1 MPAIFDLRL
10 VNLAGSVCRDEATV
24 SDAYAAAMGVDKGV
38 LDAELARIVLR
49 LPAAGGVPE
58 EPDTLALSPDGL
70 FLRRQRLLLELH
82 AVGRRSFPWKGQRAI
97 LRAMQAL
104 GVESLGDLGEV
115 GDAASI
121 ASLVG
126 GVPGLGRDGW
136 KGHHHGALKNG
147 DNLLHASEALVAH
160 AFSQRMEKALLA
172 AAAEAANPEAVPA
185 APVVPF
191 QDRLVAAGYA
201 GMHVSC
207 RPTVE
212 MVEVALAKAKST
224 KRVIPYLDTRLPPW
238 KNPQWSKGKDEAERL
253 TARAAEM
260 ASELGSANV
269 GQALITGAAL
279 AQAGKD
285 LGERQLI
292 GSWLAS
298 LSRVVHTLA
307 VAGCFGDGGLSV
319 ASGYLSLITHLVASR
334 SPTFAQVY
342 DAKLRQQAAS
352 TEEMS
357 AADARDLF
365 HGQHLPTIHEAIVDC
380 PIDRQQGLAHQQ
392 TAPRQQQTGGMGPPP
407 AKRQRQDQRQP
418 PRSVAPVPAPKAEK
432 GGGKAGAPGKGAP
445 GKGGRR
451 PRGGQRGG
459 QWKP

>member
-1 MPAIFDLRL
+1 M
-10 VNLAGSVCRDEATV
+10 VNLAASVCRDEATV
-24 SDAYAAAMGVDKGV
+24 SDAFAAAMGVDKGV

-49 LPAAGGVPE
+49 LPAVGGVPE

-82 AVGRRSFPWKGQRAI
+82 AIDRRSFPWKGQRAI

-126 GVPGLGRDGW
+126 GVTGLGRDGW
-136 KGHHHGALKNG
+136 KGHHHGTLKNS

-160 AFSQRMEKALLA
+160 SFSQRMEKASQA
-172 AAAEAANPEAVPA
+172 AAAEAANPAAVLA
-185 APVVPF
+185 VPVVPF

-201 GMHVSC
+201 GMHASC

-212 MVEVALAKAKST
+212 MVEVVLAKAKST
-224 KRVIPYLDTRLPPW
+224 KRPIPYLDTRLPPW
-238 KNPQWSKGKDEAERL
+238 KNPEWSKGKDEAERL

-260 ASELGSANV
+260 ASDLGSASV

-285 LGERQLI
+285 LGERQLL
-292 GSWLAS
+292 GSWQAS
-298 LSRVVHTLA
+298 LSRIVHSLA
-307 VAGCFGDGGLSV
+307 VAGCFGDGGLGV
-319 ASGYLSLITHLVASR
+319 ASGYLSLMSHLVAGR
-334 SPTFAQVY
+334 SPTFAMVY
-342 DAKLRQQAAS
+342 DAKLRKHAAS

-357 AADARDLF
+357 AAEARDLF
-365 HGQHLPTIHEAIVDC
+365 HGTHFPTMHEAMVDC
-380 PIDRQQGLAHQQ
+380 PIVQQQGPAHQQ
-392 TAPRQQQTGGMGPPP
+392 PAQRQQPAGGMGPPP
-407 AKRQRQDQRQP
+407 AKRQRQEQQQP
-418 PRSVAPVPAPKAEK
+418 PRGVAAVPPPKADK
-432 GGGKAGAPGKGAP
+432 GGGKGGAPGKGAP
-445 GKGGRR
+445 GKGAPR
-451 PRGGQRGG
+451 PRNNRRGAP
-459 QWKP
+459 WKP

>member
-1 MPAIFDLRL
+1 M
-10 VNLAGSVCRDEATV
+10 CRDEATV
-24 SDAYAAAMGVDKGV
+24 SDAFAAAMGVDKGV
-38 LDAELARIVLR
+38 LDAELDRIVLR
-49 LPAAGGVPE
+49 LPAVGGMPE

-82 AVGRRSFPWKGQRAI
+82 AVDRRSFPWKGQRAI

-126 GVPGLGRDGW
+126 GVAGLGRDGW
-136 KGHHHGALKNG
+136 KGHHHGTLKNN

-172 AAAEAANPEAVPA
+172 AAAEAANPAAVPA

-201 GMHVSC
+201 GMHASC
-207 RPTVE
+207 RPTFE
-212 MVEVALAKAKST
+212 MVEVVLAKAKST

-238 KNPQWSKGKDEAERL
+238 KNPQWSRGKDEAERL

-260 ASELGSANV
+260 AADLGSANV

-285 LGERQLI
+285 LGERQLV
-292 GSWLAS
+292 GSWLAC
-298 LSRVVHTLA
+298 LGRVVHSLA

-319 ASGYLSLITHLVASR
+319 ASGYLSLVSHLVVGR
-334 SPTFAQVY
+334 SPAFAQVY
-342 DAKLRQQAAS
+342 DAKLRQYAAS

-357 AADARDLF
+357 AAEARELF
-365 HGQHLPTIHEAIVDC
+365 HGAHLTTMHEAMVDC
-380 PIDRQQGLAHQQ
+380 PVGQQQG
-392 TAPRQQQTGGMGPPP
+392 P
-407 AKRQRQDQRQP
+407 AQ
-418 PRSVAPVPAPKAEK
+418 
-432 GGGKAGAPGKGAP
+432 
-445 GKGGRR
+445 
-451 PRGGQRGG
+451 
-459 QWKP
+459 